1 MNQKVLAMNCLKNIL
16 ILHHLLIWQ
25 KKLYKLK
32 NEKENNELV
41 NVIKSGIID
50 LKHEI
55 EKMPENEKTDKIL
68 KIVEE

>member
-1 MNQKVLAMNCLKNIL
+1 M
-16 ILHHLLIWQ
+16 HHLLFWQ

-41 NVIKSGIID
+41 NVIKSRIID

-55 EKMPENEKTDKIL
+55 EKMSENEKTDKIL